1 MAAFE
6 IFTDADSG
14 DEVGEDVEIEEYF
27 EEFFLEAANK
37 DDVVSVLRIYSTFI
51 L

>member
-1 MAAFE
+1 MATFE

-27 EEFFLEAANK
+27 EEFFFWK
-37 DDVVSVLRIYSTFI
+37 QRIKMTW
-51 L
+51 